1 MWNINYILSD
11 NIPFQPFTLFYQ
23 VYLTIITWFILIL
36 NKISCTCSAC
46 FFDPKILKCYK
57 PNKCDQI
64 VCNHIYPH
72 DSKHFWS
79 SLNMIK
85 QSRKRQKNRSCTTNQ
100 KPLVGYIFCICVL
113 DSPCTTIVFCIT
125 LFLFSN
131 SEITKKCCPN
141 K

>member
-1 MWNINYILSD
+1 MWNINYILRD
-11 NIPFQPFTLFYQ
+11 NIIFQPFSLFYQ

-36 NKISCTCSAC
+36 NKISCTCSTC
-46 FFDPKILKCYK
+46 FFDPEILKCYK

-64 VCNHIYPH
+64 VCNNINPH
-72 DSKHFWS
+72 YSKHFWS

-85 QSRKRQKNRSCTTNQ
+85 QSRKRQKNRSRTTNQ
-100 KPLVGYIFCICVL
+100 KPLVGYIFGISVL
-113 DSPCTTIVFCIT
+113 DSPCTSIVFCIA